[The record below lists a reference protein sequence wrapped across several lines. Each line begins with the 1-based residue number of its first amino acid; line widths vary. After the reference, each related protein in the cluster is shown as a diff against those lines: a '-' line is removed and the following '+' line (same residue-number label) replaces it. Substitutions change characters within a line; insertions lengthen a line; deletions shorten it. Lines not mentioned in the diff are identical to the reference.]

1 MQSIL
6 KKKNYKIKKR
16 QQIIQIRKQIC
27 KICIFI
33 YFIYY
38 VCVISFVLR
47 FHFQDQN
54 RERFNISGHWSL
66 IFYCYM
72 CTRRDRSV
80 QVHDVVFVSTNFS
93 MFVSSCSHPMYLL
106 LQVHVI
112 YTPVPI
118 PCIAYLLLMCIS

>member
-1 MQSIL
+1 M
-6 KKKNYKIKKR
+6 
-16 QQIIQIRKQIC
+16 
-27 KICIFI
+27 
-33 YFIYY
+33 
-38 VCVISFVLR
+38 CVISFVLG

-54 RERFNISGHWSL
+54 RERFIKKSL
-66 IFYCYM
+66 VTGRLFFIVTCVQ
-72 CTRRDRSV
+72 DENRSV